1 MKITKNF
8 WTNFSRSFLYTLYIV
23 GFLIM
28 GLYWGYKED
37 WFGVEIDN
45 YIREKIGT
53 LQVIVDWFRNLCLIL
68 IGIHIGNILP
78 IKIINFNNNKK
89 NDETSTT

>member
-8 WTNFSRSFLYTLYIV
+8 WTNFSWSFLYTLYIV

-37 WFGVEIDN
+37 WFPVVIDN
-45 YIREKIGT
+45 YIREKVGT
-53 LQVIVDWFRNLCLIL
+53 LQTIVDWFRNLCLIL

-78 IKIINFNNNKK
+78 IKIINFNNSNK
-89 NDETSTT
+89 ND

>member
-8 WTNFSRSFLYTLYIV
+8 WLNFSWSFLYTLYIV

-45 YIREKIGT
+45 YMREKVGT
-53 LQVIVDWFRNLCLIL
+53 LQTIVDWFRNLCLIL

-78 IKIINFNNNKK
+78 IKIINFNNSNK
-89 NDETSTT
+89 ND

>member
-1 MKITKNF
+1 MKLTNNF
-8 WTNFSRSFLYTLYIV
+8 CTNFSWSFIYTLYFV

-37 WFGVEIDN
+37 WFSVEIDN
-45 YIREKIGT
+45 YIREKVGT
-53 LQVIVDWFRNLCLIL
+53 LQTIVDWFRNLCLIL

-78 IKIINFNNNKK
+78 IKIINFNNCNK
-89 NDETSTT
+89 ND